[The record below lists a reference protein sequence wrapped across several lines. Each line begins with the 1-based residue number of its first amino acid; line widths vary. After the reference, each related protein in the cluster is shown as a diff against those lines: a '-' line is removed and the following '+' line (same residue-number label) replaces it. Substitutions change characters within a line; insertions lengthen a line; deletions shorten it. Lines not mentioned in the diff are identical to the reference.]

1 MPLSDFQSQRRL
13 LGSIH
18 RNMEP
23 ITDPQSPNL
32 DGLLDR
38 IGPAR
43 VVLLG
48 ESTHG
53 TKEFY
58 ELRAQIS
65 LALIREKGFNVVAL
79 ESDWPDTSLVNS
91 YIRGGGKPWLG
102 GFRRFPEW
110 MWRNH
115 SFVKF
120 VEELLIH
127 NSSEGRAP
135 VSIFGLDLYSLS
147 SSLQSVLAFLEK
159 HFPDEAH
166 RARTARNCFHPWEL
180 DPAKYGLAVW
190 QEALAGCEKEIL
202 DLLET
207 LSEKRL
213 SQEAAKNSALFSAF
227 QNAKIIQSAEKYYR
241 KMYEGRV
248 DSWNLR
254 DRHMFET
261 LLALLDFYGPE
272 SKAVVWEHN
281 SHIGNAAAT
290 EMGFF
295 GEQNVGEFCKRHFG
309 DLAYSLGFLTDHG
322 TVAAAHEWD
331 APVEIKKLLPAR
343 FGSYEE
349 LFHQAGEKNFF
360 LPLKKMKPELSEAR
374 LERAVGVIY
383 RPETERLSHY
393 FNADLTRQFDEICWI
408 DETHAVE
415 PLPFVK
421 EVDASDTY
429 PFGL

>member
-1 MPLSDFQSQRRL
+1 MSLSELQARQ
-13 LGSIH
+13 
-18 RNMEP
+18 
-23 ITDPQSPNL
+23 
-32 DGLLDR
+32 GLLRAINRRAEPFDLEDPDLSGLLER
-38 IGPAR
+38 IGESR

-58 ELRAQIS
+58 ELRAKIS
-65 LALIREKGFNVVAL
+65 LALVREKGFDIIAL
-79 ESDWPDTSLVNS
+79 ESDWPDTALVNAH
-91 YIRGGGKPWLG
+91 IRGGGKPWLE

-115 SFVKF
+115 SFAAF
-120 VEELLIH
+120 VDELLTH
-127 NSSEGRAP
+127 NSCEARAP

-147 SSLQSVLAFLEK
+147 SSLHEVLRYLEK
-159 HFPDEAH
+159 KHPDEAH
-166 RARTARNCFHPWEL
+166 KARTARNCFHPWEL

-190 QEALAGCEKEIL
+190 QDSIQSCEKEVL
-202 DLLET
+202 ALLNS

-213 SQEAAKNSALFSAF
+213 EREAAKNPALFHAF
-227 QNAKIIQSAEKYYR
+227 QNARVIRSAERYYR
-241 KMYEGRV
+241 SMYEGRV

-261 LLALLDFYGPE
+261 LTSLLDFFGPA

-290 EMGFF
+290 EMGAV
-295 GEQNVGEFCKRHFG
+295 GEQNVGEFCKKKFG
-309 DLAYSLGFLTDHG
+309 DQAYILGFLTDHG

-331 APVEIKKLLPAR
+331 GPVEIKKLLPAR
-343 FGSYEE
+343 FNSYEE
-349 LFHQAGEKNFF
+349 LFHEADEKNFF
-360 LPLKKMKPELSEAR
+360 LPLRQKTDGLSEAR

-408 DETHAVE
+408 DETRAVE

-421 EVDASDTY
+421 EVDDAEDTY